1 MPDANSTT
9 AASIRFLD
17 LDLLGRAREA
27 SVKTRE
33 DLDRLLSAKIGK
45 YTSEDTSLVVF
56 GSLAREEW
64 TSKSDLDWTYL
75 IDGGANSDHL
85 KISQEIQRLLKDEG
99 YAEPGPTGT
108 FGNMAFSHDIIHQIG
123 GPI

>member
-1 MPDANSTT
+1 MPDVTPPTS
-9 AASIRFLD
+9 ASQRLLD
-17 LDLLGRAREA
+17 LDPLRKAREA
-27 SVKTRE
+27 SLKTRE
-33 DLDRLLSAKIGK
+33 DLDALLSSRIGK
-45 YTSEDTSLVVF
+45 YASEDTSLVVF

-64 TSKSDLDWTYL
+64 TTKSDLDWTYL